1 MQQAEIVKMPKYT
14 NSELLKGIVEQNQ
27 AVLNYLYSNLFPKV
41 RKLFYKRGVDYD
53 TANDIFQEAIIL
65 MFRKARSNKLDAT
78 IMVES
83 YIIGICKLILVN
95 QFKQEKKDS
104 TKTIPI
110 PDIFDDSVQMIVSE
124 YLQSRRRK
132 LFLEHFYKLQEDC
145 KNILMSFFEGKSY
158 LEIATQHGLI
168 SEEYARRRKYLC
180 KEYLVKSIKSDP
192 LFSQLTNEYDD
203 GIFETH

>member
-1 MQQAEIVKMPKYT
+1 MPKYT

-27 AVLNYLYSNLFPKV
+27 TVLNYLYVNVFPKV
-41 RKLFYKRGVDYD
+41 RKLFDKKGVDYD

-65 MFRKARSNKLDAT
+65 MFRKAKSNKLDST

-83 YIIGICKLILVN
+83 YIVGICKLILVN
-95 QFKQEKKDS
+95 QIKHEKKDN
-104 TKTIPI
+104 TQIVPM
-110 PDIFDDSVQMIVSE
+110 PEIFDDSVQMIVSE

-145 KNILMSFFEGKSY
+145 KKILMSFFEGKSY
-158 LEIATQHGLI
+158 VEIATEHGLI

-192 LFSQLTNEYDD
+192 LFSKLLNEYDD
-203 GIFETH
+203 DLFETH